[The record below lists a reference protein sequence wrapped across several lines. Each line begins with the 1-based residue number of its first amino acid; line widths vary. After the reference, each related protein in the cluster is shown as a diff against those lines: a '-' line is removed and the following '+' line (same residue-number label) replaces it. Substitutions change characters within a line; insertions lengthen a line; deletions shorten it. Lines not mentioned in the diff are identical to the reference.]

1 MTPASKS
8 EAELAALSA
17 GHEPTESAE
26 SIDLSAQEVLSM
38 RARLQDAEDLLRA
51 IREGEIDALAVSSR
65 HGPRIHMLSGA
76 EHPYAV
82 LVEAMSEGA
91 VTLSAEGRILYAN
104 PAFTRLVGLPAAQ
117 VVGLEMRAFVQPAD
131 RALCAALLEHGM
143 RVGSK
148 GEVQLVVE
156 GMVLP
161 VFLSFSPLNVDGL
174 DCACLIVTD
183 LREQKHSQAV
193 LESQRLAISILDQAA
208 EAIFVCNEAGLIT
221 RASQCAQSLCEGNLL
236 LSAFDERFQLHL
248 APAEST
254 LADREP
260 ATGSRLTVE
269 DFLQGKRYTGREVIF
284 QLHGGR
290 SPLHMLLSAGPIRA
304 ADNRIIGC
312 VVSLTDIMDRKRAER
327 AQAELLVRERQARD
341 AAQAAN
347 QAKDIFLATLSH
359 ELRTPLSAVLGWA
372 RLLRDSPKPEIIPRA
387 VEVIERNS
395 LVQAKL
401 IDEILD
407 ISRIVSGKITLELR
421 PLNLVP
427 VVNVAIDSVRPA
439 AEAKGLQ
446 LSATFLGGTEMV
458 LGDAGRLQQVIWN
471 LLTNATKF
479 TPRGGAIE
487 VWVGGDQHHVV
498 ITISDTGQ
506 GIAPDF
512 LPYVFDRF
520 RQADGT
526 TSRRHGG
533 LGLGL
538 AIVHHLVQMH
548 GGSVSAQSPGEGLGS
563 TFVVHLPR
571 DQRPSA
577 PPSSSAP
584 PKERP
589 PVPSELKATL
599 RGVQILLV
607 DDQPDMLAFLG
618 PTLTQHGAEVITAS
632 SGASALEI
640 LRQLTPDV
648 LISDIAMPEGDGY
661 QLVRALRAREAKS
674 PGQKLIPAIALT
686 AFART
691 ADTEEAL
698 QAGFQAH
705 IAKPVDV
712 SELVKTVSMLTRPK
726 PRP

>member
-1 MTPASKS
+1 MSLASNTEVGHAPVS
-8 EAELAALSA
+8 AALAESV
-17 GHEPTESAE
+17 ESA
-26 SIDLSAQEVLSM
+26 DLSPQEVTSM

-117 VVGLEMRAFVQPAD
+117 VVGIDFQRFVQPAD
-131 RALCAALLEHGM
+131 RALCVALLEHGM
-143 RVGSK
+143 RAGSK
-148 GEVQLVVE
+148 GEVQLVIS
-156 GMVLP
+156 GNLLP
-161 VFLSFSPLNVDGL
+161 VFLSFSPLNIDRL

-183 LREQKHSQAV
+183 LREQKHNQAV

-221 RASQCAQSLCEGNLL
+221 RASQCAQSLYEGSLL

-248 APAEST
+248 LSVDST

-260 ATGSRLTVE
+260 VTGSRLTVQ
-269 DFLQGKRYTGREVIF
+269 DFLRGKRYSGREVLF
-284 QLHGGR
+284 QSHCGR
-290 SPLHMLLSAGPIRA
+290 APLNMLLSAGPIRA

-407 ISRIVSGKITLELR
+407 ISRIVSGKITLEMR

-439 AEAKGLQ
+439 AEAKGLK
-446 LSATFLGGTEMV
+446 LSASFLGSTEMV

-487 VWVGGDQHHVV
+487 VWVGGDPHHVV

-520 RQADGT
+520 RQADGS

-563 TFVVHLPR
+563 TFVIHLPR
-571 DQRPSA
+571 EQRASTPMPGTVA
-577 PPSSSAP
+577 PRE
-584 PKERP
+584 KLL
-589 PVPSELKATL
+589 VPTELQGTQL
-599 RGVQILLV
+599 RGVKVLLV

-618 PTLTQHGAEVITAS
+618 PTLTQHGAEVTTAS
-632 SGASALEI
+632 SGVAALE
-640 LRQLTPDV
+640 LLQKLTPDV

-661 QLVRALRAREAKS
+661 QLVRTLRAREAKS
-674 PGQKLIPAIALT
+674 PEKRCTPAIALT
-686 AFART
+686 AFARA
-691 ADTEEAL
+691 ADAEDAL

-705 IAKPVDV
+705 IAKPVDIA
-712 SELVKTVSMLTRPK
+712 ELVGTVSMLAQ
-726 PRP
+726 PRS